1 MRLSFLGALIL
12 APVAG
17 ALVAGCGT
25 TSSLSRIDANRATY
39 ESWPIEA
46 QQAVLD
52 GRVEEGMT
60 AEMVQMAL
68 GRPTSVGYSGSQEVW
83 TYRSGGGVNLP
94 VNVGVGVG
102 PAVVQTGGS
111 TGGSQSIKEV
121 VFENG
126 RVVSSSEFP

>member
-1 MRLSFLGALIL
+1 MKPRFLGALIL

-17 ALVAGCGT
+17 VLVAGCGT
-25 TSSLSRIDANRATY
+25 PSSMSRIEANRSTY
-39 ESWPIEA
+39 ESWPVEM

-68 GRPTSVGYSGSQEVW
+68 GRPTSMGYRGTQEVW
-83 TYRSGGGVNLP
+83 VYQSGGGLNLP

-111 TGGSQSIKEV
+111 SGGVKRVTEV

-126 RVVSSSEFP
+126 KVVSTSGYP